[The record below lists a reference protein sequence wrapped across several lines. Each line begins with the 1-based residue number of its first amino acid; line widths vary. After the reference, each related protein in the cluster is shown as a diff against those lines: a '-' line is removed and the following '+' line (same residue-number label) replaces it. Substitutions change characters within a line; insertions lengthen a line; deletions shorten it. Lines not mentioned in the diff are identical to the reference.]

1 MKRTRYEAE
10 EKSANQEP
18 EAFALDE
25 VREFF
30 EYCSLSAGIP
40 SRQNADGGSDC
51 PCCERDAALSTL
63 QHWMYP

>member
-1 MKRTRYEAE
+1 MKRARHEAE
-10 EKSANQEP
+10 EKNASQAP
-18 EAFALDE
+18 EMFALDE
-25 VREFF
+25 VQEFF

-40 SRQNADGGSDC
+40 SHQTASGGSDC